1 MAIPADPMT
10 DGFVAD
16 TRLYKHDLGAGTR
29 ETHDFGPDRHPG
41 EHQPPSR
48 RTLQRSYDEVRRG
61 HHQQHQH
68 QHLTV
73 TKSNPPRQPSN
84 IPSLIG

>member
-1 MAIPADPMT
+1 M
-10 DGFVAD
+10 
-16 TRLYKHDLGAGTR
+16 KHIQNTP
-29 ETHDFGPDRHPG
+29 TKTP
-41 EHQPPSR
+41 
-48 RTLQRSYDEVRRG
+48 T